1 MKISQD
7 IREDSLRQ
15 NGMEQ
20 MSETFKSTGGELY
33 VPVDTPAE
41 DSTD

>member
-15 NGMEQ
+15 NGMDQ
-20 MSETFKSTGGELY
+20 MSETFKSTGGALY
-33 VPVDTPAE
+33 VPVDATAK